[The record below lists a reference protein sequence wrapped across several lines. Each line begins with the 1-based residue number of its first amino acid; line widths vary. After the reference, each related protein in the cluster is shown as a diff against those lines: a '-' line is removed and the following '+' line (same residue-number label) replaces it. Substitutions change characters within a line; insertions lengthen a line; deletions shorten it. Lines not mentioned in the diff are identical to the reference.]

1 MVYLLHSGV
10 LFSRRERN
18 AHWEKSP
25 LLSETLEYIDRGTS
39 ASFQLVK
46 GDLVFI
52 DWCAGESTRNSF
64 YDPHLYKLCDEAR
77 IKSYS
82 VVPVSKQWR
91 TVMSMLQRSLCWKL
105 FVSLKVER
113 LHKWCA
119 NGAETTIEAPK
130 VLIK

>member
-10 LFSRRERN
+10 LFSQRERN

-25 LLSETLEYIDRGTS
+25 LLPETLEYIDRRTS
-39 ASFQLVK
+39 ASFPLVK

-52 DWCAGESTRNSF
+52 DWCAGEPTRNRF
-64 YDPHLYKLCDEAR
+64 CDPHLYKLCDEAR

-82 VVPVSKQWR
+82 VVP
-91 TVMSMLQRSLCWKL
+91 
-105 FVSLKVER
+105 E
-113 LHKWCA
+113 
-119 NGAETTIEAPK
+119 PK